1 MTQNSRTN
9 KPVLDKYKE
18 SLQPMVDEAL
28 AVQNLAPAMQ
38 EAITQNKPLND
49 KIQEIA
55 IEAVQTNSKMKKAV
69 AEAAKE
75 NNIIEKSKVDY
86 KQPGYWIP
94 IVISSIIGLAAVIVA
109 IIESVK

>member
-1 MTQNSRTN
+1 MTQSSKNS

-49 KIQEIA
+49 KI
-55 IEAVQTNSKMKKAV
+55 
-69 AEAAKE
+69 
-75 NNIIEKSKVDY
+75 
-86 KQPGYWIP
+86 
-94 IVISSIIGLAAVIVA
+94 
-109 IIESVK
+109 